1 MSSMT
6 IFQKLIYQ
14 QLLKR
19 PGEVYVSH
27 DENRIYA
34 ALDGGLLIIDSI
46 KSLKSM
52 TDAEINELICASL
65 SN

>member
-1 MSSMT
+1 MT

-19 PGEVYVSH
+19 PGEVYVSP

>member
-19 PGEVYVSH
+19 PGEVYVSN